1 MEKDGLVRSRVGFCL
16 LIVVLALLV
25 FFFSTPLLLGV
36 LLFLLVFGAAMGLL
50 LRLDAKRLKVDFSVH
65 AGGREGDAI
74 PLILTVEKKGRLFVS
89 QSILVELE
97 VKNTMFGSSS
107 TQVFLLTLAGKESR
121 YETSAVAEQCG
132 EACISCRRAE
142 VRDLLKLFRR
152 RIEAFP
158 EIRTVLFP
166 HETKLELIL
175 SRMTV
180 GASKTDGL
188 MQNRKGNDPSEIF
201 DIREYVP
208 GDDVRAIHWKL
219 SGKTG
224 TLILR
229 EASDPSHYDAVLLAD
244 LGLAREGQPLSDLER
259 NGAAALCVSVAEELL
274 RQGMA
279 FCMAIPTP
287 SGLELCEVRSEQ
299 DLERAL
305 SEWLSIQIRPE
316 SGDGLE
322 FFLSEHLE
330 QHFTRLLI
338 VSAGWYVRDV
348 SSLENQIGVTVIS
361 AVDAPNAVY
370 ASMGSS
376 CQVAEL
382 PADPSRKETFR
393 VIC

>member
-50 LRLDAKRLKVDFSVH
+50 LRLDAKRLKVDFSVR
-65 AGGREGDAI
+65 AGGREGDTI

-132 EACISCRRAE
+132 EVCISCRRAE

-180 GASKTDGL
+180 GASKTDDL
-188 MQNRKGNDPSEIF
+188 MQNRKGNDPSEVF

-229 EASDPSHYDAVLLAD
+229 EASDPSHYDAV
-244 LGLAREGQPLSDLER
+244 PLSDLER

-348 SSLENQIGVTVIS
+348 SSLEKQIGVTVIS

-370 ASMGSS
+370 ASMGSN